1 MAEHHIVEILRS
13 AASLAEAG
21 DEHLAQSML
30 TGALREG
37 ERARTEADALAI
49 AGATQL
55 LIELDAGL
63 LPLGA
68 LAGHLDRMRELT
80 AGFDDADVCAARAAA
95 ELASIEWV
103 HGAGRVDAAMLVEVG
118 STASGFA
125 ARAGG
130 SPHALVRRAGAEAGF
145 TAQMIRE
152 WLDEDPSAIAL
163 GFESLALSLAAEHDP
178 RMRHLRVSALFEA
191 ARIRVKH
198 EEHSGEGE
206 AARGAA
212 TLLRLVIA
220 EARAL
225 PSATGLYYA
234 ATLHLADLAI
244 AAGSPAREALAEA
257 FVALHAEAPEG
268 ERSAS
273 EGPASEGP
281 ASERPASERPES
293 ERSEG
298 EGPATAARRC
308 SHLEGILDRLP
319 AEERDAAARTEWGTI
334 IARYASHADP
344 KVREAMLEQLRFRGG
359 DVADLGVTDLLIL
372 QDADAAVRGDSD
384 PRTAEARLRV
394 AARIVETLGFPDA
407 GAASSPRAPRR
418 DPAEAIRIAD
428 AIASRFPGGA
438 ADPELSPILAD
449 IALTRA
455 LRLSEIGRS
464 REAIAAVSALRTEFA
479 AGPPDRLR
487 HRLAQAEY
495 WRGRLNREAGHRAE
509 AAAAVDAI
517 VAEFAADADPD
528 VRVWAANAL
537 FSAWRDAA
545 IAPDEADA
553 LCERFLRTFQDD
565 SDERIRRHTASGL
578 LNRAV
583 RMHERGAS
591 DAAARELAALI
602 ASFAE
607 AAETDADIR
616 DTLRLARENLQVLSL
631 AAGHAGSVGGVGA
644 AGAVGPAGD
653 ASRDR
658 YRLLRERLT
667 SAEECAAAGRF
678 REAEESWR
686 NVAHEASGS
695 PDPNLSVLGLA
706 ALDAW
711 GGYLNDTGQWP
722 TLVDVARRGMLSRER
737 LDYRAERM
745 RARAYLRCGIALGQ
759 TGDGFAAIATYE
771 ALDALTAVVADD
783 EVMTTRQQAVYNR
796 AILID
801 DIGDPQAAIHAYA
814 HVLAVHAVARETPE
828 RRLRQ
833 VKALRNQ
840 ALLLDAAGRI
850 AEAAGAHNHVLG
862 LTAAAPDAALIER
875 ARPSA
880 FALAE
885 CYTRLADHA
894 AAAQTY
900 EWIRTQPFVGLS
912 KADLKRAASAQRDA
926 ERAAKR
932 AGGNRA
938 RDD

>member
-80 AGFDDADVCAARAAA
+80 AGFDGGDVCVARAAA

-103 HGAGRVDAAMLVEVG
+103 HGAGRVDAAMLVKVG

-152 WLDEDPSAIAL
+152 WLDENPSAIAL

-212 TLLRLVIA
+212 TLLRLVIG

-244 AAGSPAREALAEA
+244 AAGSPALEALAEA
-257 FVALHAEAPEG
+257 FEALHAEVPESEG
-268 ERSAS
+268 SAS

-281 ASERPASERPES
+281 A
-293 ERSEG
+293 
-298 EGPATAARRC
+298 TAARRC
-308 SHLEGILDRLP
+308 RHLEGILTRVP
-319 AEERDAAARTEWGTI
+319 AEERDAVARAEWGGI
-334 IARYASHADP
+334 IVRYASHADP
-344 KVREAMLEQLRFRGG
+344 KVREAMLERLRFRGG
-359 DVADLGVTDLLIL
+359 DVAGLGVTDLLIL

-464 REAIAAVSALRTEFA
+464 SEAIAAVSALRTEFA
-479 AGPPDRLR
+479 AGPADRLR

-517 VAEFAADADPD
+517 VAEFATDADPD

-783 EVMTTRQQAVYNR
+783 EVMTTSQQAVYNR

-840 ALLLDAAGRI
+840 ALLLEATGRI

-900 EWIRTQPFVGLS
+900 EWIRTQPFLGLS

-932 AGGNRA
+932 AGGSRA
-938 RDD
+938 RDH

>member
-125 ARAGG
+125 SRAGG
-130 SPHALVRRAGAEAGF
+130 SLHPLVRRAGAEAGF

-152 WLDEDPSAIAL
+152 WLGEDPSAIAL
-163 GFESLALSLAAEHDP
+163 GFESLALGLAAEHDQ
-178 RMRHLRVSALFEA
+178 RMRHLRVSALFET

-198 EEHSGEGE
+198 EEDSGEGE
-206 AARGAA
+206 EARGAA

-244 AAGSPAREALAEA
+244 AAGSPALEALAEA
-257 FVALHAEAPEG
+257 FEALHAEA
-268 ERSAS
+268 
-273 EGPASEGP
+273 
-281 ASERPASERPES
+281 PES

-298 EGPATAARRC
+298 EGPASEGPATAARRC
-308 SHLEGILDRLP
+308 RHLEGILTRVP
-319 AEERDAAARTEWGTI
+319 AEERDAVARAEWGGI
-334 IARYASHADP
+334 IVRYASHADP
-344 KVREAMLEQLRFRGG
+344 KVREAMLERLRFRGG
-359 DVADLGVTDLLIL
+359 DVAGLGVTDLLIL

-796 AILID
+796 AVLID

-840 ALLLDAAGRI
+840 ALLLEAAGRI
-850 AEAAGAHNHVLG
+850 AETAGAHNHVLG

-900 EWIRTQPFVGLS
+900 EWIRTQPFLGLS

>member
-21 DEHLAQSML
+21 DEHLAQSLL

-63 LPLGA
+63 LPWDA
-68 LAGHLDRMRELT
+68 LTGHLDRMRELT
-80 AGFDDADVCAARAAA
+80 AGFDGGDVCAARAAA

-103 HGAGRVDAAMLVEVG
+103 HGAGRVDSATLVEVR
-118 STASGFA
+118 SAASGFA
-125 ARAGG
+125 SRAGG
-130 SPHALVRRAGAEAGF
+130 SPHPLVRRAGAEAGF

-152 WLDEDPSAIAL
+152 WLGEDPSAIAL
-163 GFESLALSLAAEHDP
+163 GFESLALGLAAEHDQ

-198 EEHSGEGE
+198 GEDSGEGE
-206 AARGAA
+206 EARGAA
-212 TLLRLVIA
+212 PLLRLVVA
-220 EARAL
+220 DAQAL

-244 AAGSPAREALAEA
+244 AAGLPAREALAEA
-257 FVALHAEAPEG
+257 FEALHAEVPESEG
-268 ERSAS
+268 AES
-273 EGPASEGP
+273 EGP
-281 ASERPASERPES
+281 ES
-293 ERSEG
+293 

-308 SHLEGILDRLP
+308 RHLEGILTRVP
-319 AEERDAAARTEWGTI
+319 AEERDAVARAEWGGI
-334 IARYASHADP
+334 IARYASHANP
-344 KVREAMLEQLRFRGG
+344 EVREAMLEQLRFRGG

-372 QDADAAVRGDSD
+372 QDADAAMRGDTD

-394 AARIVETLGFPDA
+394 AARIVETLGLPDA
-407 GAASSPRAPRR
+407 AAASSPRAPRR

-464 REAIAAVSALRTEFA
+464 GEAIAAVSALRTEFA
-479 AGPPDRLR
+479 AGPADRLR

-495 WRGRLNREAGHRAE
+495 WRGRLNREAGNRAE

-517 VAEFAADADPD
+517 VGEFAGDADPD

-537 FSAWRDAA
+537 FSAWRDTA
-545 IAPDEADA
+545 ITPDEADA
-553 LCERFLRTFQDD
+553 LFERHLRAFEADT
-565 SDERIRRHTASGL
+565 DERIGRQTASGL

-591 DAAARELAALI
+591 AAAARELAALI
-602 ASFAE
+602 AAYE
-607 AAETDADIR
+607 RAADSDPDIR
-616 DTLRLARENLQVLSL
+616 DTVRLARENLQVLSL
-631 AAGHAGSVGGVGA
+631 SAGHAGSVGDTGAVGGAGA
-644 AGAVGPAGD
+644 AGAAGAAGD

-667 SAEECAAAGRF
+667 SAEERAAAGRF
-678 REAEESWR
+678 REAEEAWR
-686 NVAHEASGS
+686 NVADEASGS
-695 PDPNLSVLGLA
+695 SDPNLSVLGLA

-711 GGYLNDTGQWP
+711 AGYLNDTGQWP

-759 TGDGFAAIATYE
+759 TGDALAAIATYE
-771 ALDALTAVVADD
+771 ALDALTAVVADE

-801 DIGDPQAAIHAYA
+801 DIGHPQAAIHAYA

-840 ALLLDAAGRI
+840 ALLLEAAGRI

-862 LTAAAPDAALIER
+862 LTSVAPDAALIER

-880 FALAE
+880 FTLAE

-900 EWIRTQPFVGLS
+900 EWIRTQPFLGLS

-932 AGGNRA
+932 AGGGRGT
-938 RDD
+938 RR